1 MALICRCLHQR
12 LGSIQSI
19 GVKCLSTSA
28 VGKLDPLEPDG
39 PKVETTIPGPK
50 SKELLKQLDAIQQAG
65 SVQFFTDYVK
75 SQGNYIADVDG
86 NVLLDVY
93 TQIASVPIGY
103 NHPKLMEAAK
113 DQKNMSCF
121 INRPALGLNPPHD
134 WTEKLQASL
143 LSVAPPGL
151 NQVQTMMCGA
161 CSVEHGLKALF
172 SAYMVKQRKGQP
184 PTEEEML
191 SCINNLSPGNKPLS
205 ILSFKRALHGRTMGA
220 LACTHTTPTLKL
232 DMPTPDWPVAT
243 FPALKF
249 PLEDN
254 VRENKEVEKRCLA
267 EVRDLLE
274 TWNKKGKP
282 VVGIIT
288 EPIQAEGGDNYAS
301 AEFFQGLQDICKEN
315 GIGFMIDEVQTG
327 CGATGKFW
335 AHEHF
340 NLREPPDIV
349 AFSKKMLTGGFYF
362 SNWCRPDKPFKIFN
376 TWVGDPSK
384 MVLLEA
390 VVNVIKE
397 QNLLSNVVTT
407 GDYMMSELKQ
417 LQKKYPGLLT
427 NLRGLGTFI
436 AVDLPDAS
444 KRDKLLRDIRNK
456 GINMGSL
463 WDQSVRF
470 RPSLIFQKHHVDILM
485 DRLDSV
491 LSDLH
496 K

>member
-103 NHPKLMEAAK
+103 NHPKLVEAAK

-184 PTEEEML
+184 PTEEEMV

-301 AEFFQGLQDICKEN
+301 AEFFQGLQDICKE
-315 GIGFMIDEVQTG
+315 
-327 CGATGKFW
+327 
-335 AHEHF
+335 
-340 NLREPPDIV
+340 
-349 AFSKKMLTGGFYF
+349 
-362 SNWCRPDKPFKIFN
+362 PFKIFN

-470 RPSLIFQKHHVDILM
+470 RPSLIFQKHHVGILM